1 MRSNIGNSSSQ
12 FSNCAWGV
20 DFPLTLCSRG
30 ICLILCT
37 LQRTFEHFAQ
47 DEHFQQIKWISFC
60 TGRGWNGCWDQ
71 YLLLFI
77 GGRCFARSMEVLRR
91 RRGWDSCGG
100 PIRWKLG
107 KQNKFGRHRDGWW
120 GDGGV
125 EVVSRS
131 LQYGGMVQLNADEYK
146 RTTFFYREKKHIRK
160 IRCLWAFLGRGKENN
175 LCDFVKWWPVSLYIK
190 YISE

>member
-12 FSNCAWGV
+12 FSNCALGV
-20 DFPLTLCSRG
+20 DFRLTLCSRG

-120 GDGGV
+120 GHGGV

-146 RTTFFYREKKHIRK
+146 KTFFFTERRNILEKTVAYELSSVEEKKTTYVI
-160 IRCLWAFLGRGKENN
+160 L
-175 LCDFVKWWPVSLYIK
+175 
-190 YISE
+190 

>member
-12 FSNCAWGV
+12 FSNCALGV
-20 DFPLTLCSRG
+20 DFRLTLCSRG

-131 LQYGGMVQLNADEYK
+131 LQYGGWCNSTPMNIRGQL
-146 RTTFFYREKKHIRK
+146 FFTERRNILEKSVAYELSSVEEKKTTYVI
-160 IRCLWAFLGRGKENN
+160 L
-175 LCDFVKWWPVSLYIK
+175 
-190 YISE
+190 